1 MSAPFVARPHTAVDG
16 MGGTKGGTD
25 AAARPPADRASGAT
39 GVAGATG
46 AIGAAGVADAG
57 GVLGIE
63 ARTFPGDGL
72 GTVPSTGPAPRG
84 PREWVPQR
92 LAASP
97 DVPAESVSGPR
108 GGRPEAWIPRR
119 DERSGDRCDT
129 APPPARTVPEERHH
143 LLAPF
148 ATYLD
153 DPDVTDLF
161 VNGAAG
167 LFVDRGAGV
176 APAREWRAT
185 EEEVRDLAVAL
196 IGLGGRHI
204 DDASP
209 CVDVRLEGGIRV
221 HAVLPPI
228 APEGTVL
235 SIRVPRLDVATLD
248 DLQRTGMFDAG
259 ARTRLDAAIAG
270 RANLLVSG
278 AAGAGKTTLLAALL
292 AAAPAHERIV
302 TIEDVAELRIAHP
315 HHVRLEARQ
324 PNIEG
329 TGGIGLARLVRE
341 ALRMRPD
348 RLVVGECRGDEV
360 RELLSALNTG
370 HDGGAGTV
378 HANSLHD
385 VPARLEALGA
395 LAGLDDR
402 SLARQAASAIGLVLH
417 VERTA
422 DGARRIA
429 GAGRPVLGG
438 DGRLAIE
445 ETRWDAA

>member
-1 MSAPFVARPHTAVDG
+1 M
-16 MGGTKGGTD
+16 
-25 AAARPPADRASGAT
+25 AAALAKGRAQRHP
-39 GVAGATG
+39 
-46 AIGAAGVADAG
+46 
-57 GVLGIE
+57 VLE
-63 ARTFPGDGL
+63 
-72 GTVPSTGPAPRG
+72 
-84 PREWVPQR
+84 
-92 LAASP
+92 
-97 DVPAESVSGPR
+97 
-108 GGRPEAWIPRR
+108 
-119 DERSGDRCDT
+119 
-129 APPPARTVPEERHH
+129 
-143 LLAPF
+143 PF
-148 ATYLD
+148 AAYLD

-161 VNGAAG
+161 VNGATG

-176 APAREWRAT
+176 VPAREWRAT

-204 DDASP
+204 DDAAP
-209 CVDVRLEGGIRV
+209 CVDVRLDGGIRV

-235 SIRVPRLDVATLD
+235 SIRVPRLGAATLD
-248 DLQRTGMFDAG
+248 DLQRTGMFDEDVRG
-259 ARTRLDAAIAG
+259 RLADAIAD

-292 AAAPAHERIV
+292 AEAPAHERIV

-329 TGGIGLARLVRE
+329 SGGIGLARLVRE

-378 HANSLHD
+378 HANGLHD

-395 LAGLDDR
+395 PAGLDDR
-402 SLARQAASAIGLVLH
+402 ALARQTASAIGLVVH
-417 VERTA
+417 VERSA
-422 DGARRIA
+422 DGSRRIA
-429 GAGRPVLGG
+429 GVGRPVVGG

-445 ETRWDAA
+445 EERWGSR

>member
-1 MSAPFVARPHTAVDG
+1 MSAPFIAQPRVGVSAAAVAKDRWDAATRPSSARAGTAPVVVAAHAAGAGAGVAADAAHAAG
-16 MGGTKGGTD
+16 ADRAVRPAVRAPAGGRSRQAWVPLRRD
-25 AAARPPADRASGAT
+25 AAAGTSVTGARDREGAAEVAAPASGREQAS
-39 GVAGATG
+39 GHGS
-46 AIGAAGVADAG
+46 
-57 GVLGIE
+57 VL
-63 ARTFPGDGL
+63 R
-72 GTVPSTGPAPRG
+72 APRM
-84 PREWVPQR
+84 PVVRH
-92 LAASP
+92 
-97 DVPAESVSGPR
+97 PA
-108 GGRPEAWIPRR
+108 
-119 DERSGDRCDT
+119 
-129 APPPARTVPEERHH
+129 
-143 LLAPF
+143 LAPF
-148 ATYLD
+148 GAYLD

-161 VNGAAG
+161 VNGADG

-176 APAREWRAT
+176 VSAREWRAT

-196 IGLGGRHI
+196 IGAGGRHI

-209 CVDVRLEGGIRV
+209 CVDVRLEGGVRV

-248 DLQRTGMFDAG
+248 DLARAGMFGDSV
-259 ARTRLDAAIAG
+259 RHRLGEAIAG
-270 RANLLVSG
+270 RVNLLVSG

-292 AAAPAHERIV
+292 AEAPAHERIV

-329 TGGIGLARLVRE
+329 SGGIGLARLVRE

-402 SLARQAASAIGLVLH
+402 ALARQAASAIGLVLH
-417 VERTA
+417 VERGA
-422 DGARRIA
+422 NGARRIA
-429 GAGRPVLGG
+429 SAGHPVVDAG
-438 DGRLAIE
+438 GRLAIE
-445 ETRWDAA
+445 EARWDAE